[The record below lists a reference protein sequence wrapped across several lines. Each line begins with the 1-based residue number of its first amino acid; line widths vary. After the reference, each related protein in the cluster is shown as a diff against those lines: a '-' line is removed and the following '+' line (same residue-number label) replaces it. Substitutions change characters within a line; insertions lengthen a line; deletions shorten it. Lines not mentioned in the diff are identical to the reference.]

1 MYYILTICHIYNLY
15 ILYTHTTEV
24 MLNFYPGWP
33 IGHPLNQ
40 DCINARLHLLS
51 LHTEFVPF
59 FYE

>member
-33 IGHPLNQ
+33 IGHPLDQ
-40 DCINARLHLLS
+40 DCVNALN
-51 LHTEFVPF
+51 
-59 FYE
+59 YG